1 MTKIRY
7 AIKEDLPHI
16 VEIYNASISSRIA
29 TGDID
34 PISVESRLKW
44 FDEHSYDRYPIWVM
58 EIDKKV
64 AGWLSFQH
72 FYGRP
77 AYEKTVEISL
87 YVSPYHQRQGIGRN
101 LLQNAINQSPNLEIK
116 TLLGFIFAH
125 NIPSLDLFTKHQFE
139 KWGYLPKVADLDGI
153 ERDLVIVGRTL
164 ELINHNQGD
173 HP

>member
-1 MTKIRY
+1 MTKIRI
-7 AIKEDLPHI
+7 ASKEDLPYI

-29 TGDID
+29 TGDLD

-44 FDEHSYDRYPIWVM
+44 FAEHSSDRYPIWVM
-58 EIDKKV
+58 EMNNQIT
-64 AGWLSFQH
+64 GWLSFQH

-87 YVSPYHQRQGIGRN
+87 YVSPYHQRQGIGKT
-101 LLQNAINQSPNLEIK
+101 LLQNGINQSKNLGIK

-125 NIPSLDLFTKHQFE
+125 NIPSLDLFKKHQFE
-139 KWGYLPKVADLDGI
+139 KWGYLQKVAYLDGI

-164 ELINHNQGD
+164 
-173 HP
+173 